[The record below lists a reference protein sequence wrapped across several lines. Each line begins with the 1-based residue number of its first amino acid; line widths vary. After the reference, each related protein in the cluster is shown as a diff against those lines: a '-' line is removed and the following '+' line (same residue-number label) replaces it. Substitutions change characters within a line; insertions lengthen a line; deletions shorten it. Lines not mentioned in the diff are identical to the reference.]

1 MLIAACCPH
10 CLREASKVSWPS
22 VAVMFMRFSP
32 ALPRQWHNRVSLLV
46 KQTAA
51 QSHLVLIDH
60 ESFPDIG
67 TETNY
72 RSSRRALILQ
82 MAKARMKSNKEQP
95 TSPDSKMNLSIREE
109 ADQRQQ
115 DADQEPNNETGADI
129 DFSGDLD

>member
-1 MLIAACCPH
+1 MDDGSATTWESGSELT
-10 CLREASKVSWPS
+10 ASVMSSSS
-22 VAVMFMRFSP
+22 VWSEGSNP
-32 ALPRQWHNRVSLLV
+32 
-46 KQTAA
+46 T
-51 QSHLVLIDH
+51 D
-60 ESFPDIG
+60 
-67 TETNY
+67 